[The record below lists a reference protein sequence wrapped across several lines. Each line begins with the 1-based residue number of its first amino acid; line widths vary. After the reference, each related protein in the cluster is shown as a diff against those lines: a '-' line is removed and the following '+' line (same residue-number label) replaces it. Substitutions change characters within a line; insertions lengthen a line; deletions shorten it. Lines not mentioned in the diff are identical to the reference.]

1 MIYYTIRFNDGES
14 FGKDYPTKDE
24 AMKVRSENNFRFIS
38 RSLHVFEHCYSKVT
52 GFSSTKKIV

>member
-38 RSLHVFEHCYSKVT
+38 RSLHVFENCYSKVT
-52 GFSSTKKIV
+52 GFHSIKKIV